1 MASHALGDGGIPP
14 RDATRKGLTRVMT
27 LSGAYGTR
35 NYTVKGLRDQKGKR
49 VLVETLPYSVE
60 EAMAAEEAGI
70 DTMKVRFD
78 PNMPGPA
85 ADIRK
90 AAPNTFM
97 AFSVPLIAAASPE
110 EAVRLGYDAMALGA
124 DAIMC
129 QWSPRFIEAAA
140 EAGVPVQGHAG
151 LVPRRSTWT
160 GGLRAVGKTLA
171 RHLLDVATH
180 SGRAR
185 MESGRTVGPSV
196 RCLLTKS
203 YRRPVVFSRALRAF
217 LAPRAP
223 PATHL
228 PQAQLEVLQHLPP
241 CSGTAGGRALPAP
254 DHRPTHPRPPGH
266 SMREHLGAEPRQIH
280 DSKNYQSHSLSR
292 STVAPRRRPRV
303 LGLQI
308 QTQQSPKSELTQRSD
323 EAGRNG
329 WAETARRP
337 SCCARVNHA
346 RPALTQTTPS
356 PYGRRRSNSLC
367 SAALASVTA
376 RAASLSRL
384 GI

>member
-1 MASHALGDGGIPP
+1 MMASHALGDGGIPP
-14 RDATRKGLTRVMT
+14 RDATKKGLTRVMT

-49 VLVETLPYSVE
+49 VLVETLPFSVE

-140 EAGVPVQGHAG
+140 EAGIPVQGHAG

-160 GGLRAVGKTLA
+160 GGLRAVGKTLDEA
-171 RHLLDVATH
+171 KWVYDQIKALENAGAYAV
-180 SGRAR
+180 
-185 MESGRTVGPSV
+185 EVEVIPEE
-196 RCLLTKS
+196 LLTEISKRTS
-203 YRRPVVFSRALRAF
+203 LMTSSIGGGSGGDIQF
-217 LAPRAP
+217 LFADDILGNNAP
-223 PATHL
+223 PYPRHSK
-228 PQAQLEVLQHLPP
+228 QYRDMYKMRQDMQRERV
-241 CSGTAGGRALPAP
+241 GGFKDFIDDVRENRFPAAEHVIKAP
-254 DHRPTHPRPPGH
+254 DG
-266 SMREHLGAEPRQIH
+266 LI
-280 DSKNYQSHSLSR
+280 DDFLS
-292 STVAPRRRPRV
+292 A
-303 LGLQI
+303 LEQ
-308 QTQQSPKSELTQRSD
+308 D
-323 EAGRNG
+323 E
-329 WAETARRP
+329 
-337 SCCARVNHA
+337 
-346 RPALTQTTPS
+346 
-356 PYGRRRSNSLC
+356 
-367 SAALASVTA
+367 
-376 RAASLSRL
+376 
-384 GI
+384 